1 MTPLEILEAIQK
13 DLKEKF
19 DNDPAIMRVANIIIN
34 EFKIRS
40 K

>member
-19 DNDPAIMRVANIIIN
+19 TNDPLINRACQIIIN